1 MTSIT
6 TKKKRQ
12 TWESLVDKE
21 IDSSQNKRVNQKKEK
36 VWDSGKTEAPTQ
48 ERGKETS
55 QNTSEEKFQGDSW
68 AAAGLEQSVQMG
80 AGG

>member
-1 MTSIT
+1 MEW
-6 TKKKRQ
+6 RDE
-12 TWESLVDKE
+12 ESDYCMQWLHPGTE
-21 IDSSQNKRVNQKKEK
+21 WPKKEK

-55 QNTSEEKFQGDSW
+55 QNKSEEKSQGDSW
-68 AAAGLEQSVQMG
+68 AAAGLEQSVQVG